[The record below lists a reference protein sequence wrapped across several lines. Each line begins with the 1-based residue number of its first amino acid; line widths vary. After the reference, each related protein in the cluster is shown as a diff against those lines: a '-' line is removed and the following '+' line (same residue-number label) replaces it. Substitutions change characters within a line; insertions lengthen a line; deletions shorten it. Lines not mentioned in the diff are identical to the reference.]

1 MTKQQK
7 ELAAIAASISRYYDS
22 LTDEEV
28 EEQRLWGQFSES
40 QTLFQLSGDTIG
52 ASES

>member
-7 ELAAIAASISRYYDS
+7 EMAAIAASISRYYDS

-28 EEQRLWGQFSES
+28 EEQRLWGQFSEI
-40 QTLFQLSGDTIG
+40 QLFSSSVGDD
-52 ASES
+52 